1 MAGLE
6 RLPDAGQGRRC
17 YPVHPLPQKVSTT
30 LTAPVRSAPILT
42 PFESRW
48 LAEAVRRHEE
58 RHGVLEDRAAVEVAR
73 TAAPEFE
80 ARVLRRAQELGLR
93 EGWQDAILRW
103 HGRVRLLLAGAAVL
117 ALVLGFGAAAGVLGD
132 GSRAV
137 NVVWALG
144 GLLGVNLFSLLL
156 WVLATLLSGGGRSA
170 RAGVPGGLWLRL
182 PSFFERSPAAADLP
196 LALGGLPGWSRAAS
210 WGAGAIGHALWA
222 LALLGAAAGVLAL
235 LAMRRY
241 GFVWETTILPAGVF
255 AWLVD
260 ALGGLP
266 ALLGLPVPDAATV
279 AASGDAPML
288 EEAGRRAWSGWLLG
302 ALLVYGVLPRVV
314 LALVC
319 TLLWRRSSQGL
330 RLDLSR
336 PGYARLRPLLL
347 PDSERIGVRDPEP
360 ALMPRPARHAAR
372 LAGSGGPALVAVELG
387 GDVMW
392 PPVAGEAGGATDGL
406 AAFDAGRLDSR
417 EQRRDALARFGT
429 RPPCRLLVAVDPR
442 RTPDRGN
449 LGVIAELADHA
460 VDTRVWVL
468 GGAGEAAESRL
479 PQWREG
485 LARLGFAPEMLI
497 LDETAARGWLE
508 GRRQERMP

>member
-1 MAGLE
+1 M
-6 RLPDAGQGRRC
+6 
-17 YPVHPLPQKVSTT
+17 
-30 LTAPVRSAPILT
+30 
-42 PFESRW
+42 
-48 LAEAVRRHEE
+48 RRHEE
-58 RHGVLEDRAAVEVAR
+58 RHGVLEDRTAVRAAR

-93 EGWQDAILRW
+93 EGWHDAILRW
-103 HGRVRLLLAGAAVL
+103 HGRVRLLLASAVVL

-156 WVLATLLSGGGRSA
+156 WLLATLLSRGSRGA
-170 RAGVPGGLWLRL
+170 RTGVAGGLWLRL
-182 PSFFERSPAAADLP
+182 PSFFERSSAAAELP
-196 LALGGLPGWSRAAS
+196 LALGGLPGWSRAAG
-210 WGAGAIGHALWA
+210 WGVGAAGHALWA
-222 LALLGAAAGVLAL
+222 LALLGAAAGVLAV

-241 GFVWETTILPAGVF
+241 GFVWETTILPSGVF

-260 ALGGLP
+260 ALGRLP
-266 ALLGLPVPDAATV
+266 ALLGFPVPDAATV
-279 AASGDAPML
+279 VASGDAPML
-288 EEAGRRAWSGWLLG
+288 EESGRRAWSGWLLG
-302 ALLVYGVLPRVV
+302 ALLVYGVLPRAV

-319 TLLWRRSSQGL
+319 MVLWRRSLQRL

-360 ALMPRPARHAAR
+360 AVMPRPARHAAR
-372 LAGSGGPALVAVELG
+372 LAGSGAPALVAVELG
-387 GDVMW
+387 GDLAW
-392 PPVAGEAGGATDGL
+392 PPVAGEDGSAADEL

-417 EQRRDALARFGT
+417 EQRREALARFGAQ
-429 RPPCRLLVAVDPR
+429 PPCRLLVAVDPR

-460 VDTRVWVL
+460 VETRVWAL
-468 GGAGEAAESRL
+468 GAGGGSGETAESRL

-485 LARLGFAPEMLI
+485 LTRLGFAPEVLI
-497 LDETAARGWLE
+497 LDETAARDWLD
-508 GRRQERMP
+508 GRGLERMP